1 MFKRFEPG
9 PTVSEVF
16 ALPTEPQSCPYLRNS
31 LKQTCKFVFLARK
44 ADEFLF
50 TSEARERFSENGPK
64 NSWFKVSF
72 GRSEKAICIWK
83 REKKI
88 SVLKK
93 AIISKLFPGGSLIST
108 SFDGKSLALKLFQL
122 FLATG
127 EWALELPY
135 LRYLACCRFQLKG
148 SNLILFL
155 WITENVWTE
164 GFNLIQLSFVR
175 GR

>member
-1 MFKRFEPG
+1 MVLRILGSKSHSDDLKKQFA
-9 PTVSEVF
+9 SE
-16 ALPTEPQSCPYLRNS
+16 
-31 LKQTCKFVFLARK
+31 
-44 ADEFLF
+44 
-50 TSEARERFSENGPK
+50 
-64 NSWFKVSF
+64 
-72 GRSEKAICIWK
+72 

-135 LRYLACCRFQLKG
+135 LGYLACCRFQLKG

-155 WITENVWTE
+155 
-164 GFNLIQLSFVR
+164 
-175 GR
+175 